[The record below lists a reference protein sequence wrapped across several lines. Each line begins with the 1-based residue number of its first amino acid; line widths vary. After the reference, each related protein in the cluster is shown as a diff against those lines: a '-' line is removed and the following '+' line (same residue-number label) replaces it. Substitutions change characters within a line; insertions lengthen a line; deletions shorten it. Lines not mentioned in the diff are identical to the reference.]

1 LLALRHHHRRGLA
14 RGRAE
19 RPGGPRLV
27 ATAAILMGSYGQS
40 KRQGA
45 RIFEHVFGLPCSPGR
60 VVTLQ
65 NQATAA
71 LRPAYEELVG

>member
-1 LLALRHHHRRGLA
+1 
-14 RGRAE
+14 
-19 RPGGPRLV
+19 
-27 ATAAILMGSYGQS
+27 MGSYGQS